1 MAKKPKSNK
10 SIACTILEWHVSTIW
25 VYLHQLLVRSDTSDH
40 IGAYS
45 LFTYRLNKSSYYWQ
59 TYLQNRFHIRLWR
72 GEERIKTKIMQKYKS
87 DIHRPPKV
95 LFWYP
100 ALVQLCFPLSIHLEP
115 HKKNILLNEK
125 LSRVIEDAD
134 INKECN
140 VRAYQ
145 LVTSSRMKHKLS
157 MDNFGIIKM
166 GFLLLQKRQFWYLP
180 KLIRLD
186 RPYILNHWPK
196 WNCRRIYGS
205 NKHLKKIANR

>member
-166 GFLLLQKRQFWYLP
+166 GFLLLQKRQF
-180 KLIRLD
+180 
-186 RPYILNHWPK
+186 
-196 WNCRRIYGS
+196 
-205 NKHLKKIANR
+205 